1 MLYTKNNNNNLI
13 NFLNYLTPERIKKE
27 LDRYIV
33 GQHETKKI
41 ISVGV
46 YNHYKKLHLLKEK
59 NIYLEKSNILL
70 IGPTGCGKT
79 LIVKTLAKIINI
91 PIIVVDATSFTEAGY
106 VGDDVESIIQ
116 KLLHECDYDVEL
128 AERSII
134 YIDEID
140 KISKKT
146 DYISGK
152 DVSGEGVQQSL
163 LKLIEGVT
171 LNITS
176 LLDKKNQQQNSL
188 NFNLDTTNILFIAG
202 GAFSGIENF
211 VFDRISKETSFIS
224 KAVEHN
230 NILFKTNTEDLI
242 NFGIIPEFLGRLP
255 ILAKF
260 KELNEFE
267 LIYILTKPKNSLLKQ
282 FCYLFLIE
290 GVEIR
295 FTFNSIKEIA
305 KIAVN
310 KKIGARGLKSI
321 LEIILL
327 NSMFIF
333 PSKKNLKLIIVYKEV
348 ITENKNPIFI
358 YK

>member
-1 MLYTKNNNNNLI
+1 MLYTENNILD
-13 NFLNYLTPERIKKE
+13 FLNYLNPKRIKIE

-41 ISVGV
+41 ISVSV
-46 YNHYKKLHLLKEK
+46 YNHYKKLYLLKK
-59 NIYLEKSNILL
+59 KGIFLEKSNILL

-79 LIVKTLAKIINI
+79 LIVKTLAKIINV

-116 KLLHECDYDVEL
+116 KLLHECDYNVDL
-128 AERSII
+128 AEKSII

-140 KISKKT
+140 KISKKL
-146 DYISGK
+146 DIGSGK

-163 LKLIEGVT
+163 LKLIEGVNLT
-171 LNITS
+171 INS
-176 LLDKKNQQQNSL
+176 LLDKKNQQNNQT
-188 NFNLDTTNILFIAG
+188 FNLDTTNILFITG

-211 VFDRISKETSFIS
+211 VFDRISKETTFID
-224 KAVEHN
+224 KAVDN
-230 NILFKTNTEDLI
+230 DNLLFKTTSEDLI

-260 KELNEFE
+260 KELNQSE

-290 GVEIR
+290 GVEIK

-305 KIAVN
+305 NIAI
-310 KKIGARGLKSI
+310 KKKVGARGLKSI

-327 NSMFIF
+327 NTMYIF
-333 PSKKNLKLIIVYKEV
+333 PSKKKLKIVIIYKEV
-348 ITENKNPIFI
+348 VTENKNPIFI
-358 YK
+358 FK

>member
-1 MLYTKNNNNNLI
+1 MCYLKNKFNI
-13 NFLNYLTPERIKKE
+13 NFLEYLNPESIKME
-27 LDRYIV
+27 LDRHII

-41 ISVGV
+41 VSVGV
-46 YNHYKKLHLLKEK
+46 YNHYKRLFLLKSK

-70 IGPTGCGKT
+70 VGPTGCGKT
-79 LIVKTLAKIINI
+79 LMVKTLAKIINV

-128 AERSII
+128 AEQSII

-146 DYISGK
+146 DVGSGK

-163 LKLIEGVT
+163 LKLIEGVN
-171 LNITS
+171 LSITS
-176 LLDKKNQQQNSL
+176 LAEKKNPSQNPQV
-188 NFNLDTTNILFIAG
+188 FNIDTTNILFIAG

-211 VFDRISKETSFIS
+211 IINRINQETNFLE
-224 KAVEHN
+224 KLN
-230 NILFKTNTEDLI
+230 NNYNLICETNTEDLI

-260 KELNEFE
+260 RELNESE
-267 LIYILTKPKNSLLKQ
+267 LIYILIKSKNALLKQ

-290 GVEIR
+290 GVDIK
-295 FTFNSIKEIA
+295 FTYDSIKEIA
-305 KIAVN
+305 KIAIN
-310 KKIGARGLKSI
+310 KKIGARGLRSI
-321 LEIILL
+321 LEIVLL
-327 NSMFIF
+327 NTMFFF
-333 PSKKNLKLIIVYKEV
+333 PSKKKLKMIIIFKEV
-348 ITENKNPIFI
+348 ISENKMPLYIFN
-358 YK
+358 

>member
-1 MLYTKNNNNNLI
+1 MLYTKNKNNLI
-13 NFLNYLTPERIKKE
+13 DFLNYLNPERIKLE

-46 YNHYKKLHLLKEK
+46 YNHYKKLNLLKEK

-79 LIVKTLAKIINI
+79 LMVKTLAKIINI

-146 DYISGK
+146 DYVSGK

-163 LKLIEGVT
+163 LKLIEGVV

-176 LLDKKNQQQNSL
+176 LSDKKNQQQNSQ

-211 VFDRISKETSFIS
+211 VFDRISKETSFID
-224 KAVEHN
+224 KAVETN
-230 NILFKTNTEDLI
+230 NILVKTNTEDLI

-290 GVEIR
+290 GVEIK

-333 PSKKNLKLIIVYKEV
+333 PSKKNLKLVIIYKEV
-348 ITENKNPIFI
+348 ITENKKPIFI

>member
-1 MLYTKNNNNNLI
+1 MLYIKNNIL
-13 NFLNYLTPERIKKE
+13 NFLNYLNPKRIKIE

-46 YNHYKKLHLLKEK
+46 YNHYKKLHLLKTK

-79 LIVKTLAKIINI
+79 LMVKTLAKIINV

-116 KLLHECDYDVEL
+116 KLLHECEYNVEL
-128 AERSII
+128 AEKSII

-146 DYISGK
+146 DYNSGK

-163 LKLIEGVT
+163 LKLIEGVNLT
-171 LNITS
+171 INS
-176 LLDKKNQQQNSL
+176 LLDKKNQQQN
-188 NFNLDTTNILFIAG
+188 NQTFNLDTTNILFIAG

-211 VFDRISKETSFIS
+211 VFDRISKETSFID
-224 KAVEHN
+224 KAVDN
-230 NILFKTNTEDLI
+230 NNLLFKTNSEDLI

-260 KELNEFE
+260 KELNQSE

-290 GVEIR
+290 GVEIK

-305 KIAVN
+305 NIAIK

-321 LEIILL
+321 LEIVLL
-327 NSMFIF
+327 NTMFVF
-333 PSKKNLKLIIVYKEV
+333 PSKKNLKFIIIYKEV
-348 ITENKNPIFI
+348 IINNKKPIFI

>member
-1 MLYTKNNNNNLI
+1 MSYIKNKFNKI
-13 NFLNYLTPERIKKE
+13 NFLNYLNPVNIKKE

-33 GQHETKKI
+33 GQNETKKI
-41 ISVGV
+41 ISVAV
-46 YNHYKKLHLLKEK
+46 YNHYKRLYLLQLK
-59 NIYLEKSNILL
+59 NIYLEKSNIIL

-79 LIVKTLAKIINI
+79 LMVKTLAKIINI

-116 KLLHECDYDVEL
+116 KLLHECDYNVEL
-128 AERSII
+128 TERSII

-146 DYISGK
+146 DFVSGK

-163 LKLIEGVT
+163 LKLIEGI
-171 LNITS
+171 NISVTS
-176 LLDKKNQQQNSL
+176 LIDKKNPQQNPQI
-188 NFNLDTTNILFIAG
+188 FNVDTTNILFIAG

-211 VFDRISKETSFIS
+211 ILNRIEKESSFLDD
-224 KAVEHN
+224 KN
-230 NILFKTNTEDLI
+230 NLNLINETNTEDLI

-267 LIYILTKPKNSLLKQ
+267 FIYILSKAKNSLLKQ

-290 GVEIR
+290 GIEIK
-295 FTFNSIKEIA
+295 FTFDSIKEIA
-305 KIAVN
+305 KIAVK
-310 KKIGARGLKSI
+310 KKIGARGLKTI
-321 LEIILL
+321 LENVLL
-327 NSMFIF
+327 DTMFFF
-333 PSKKNLKLIIVYKEV
+333 PSKDKLKLIIIYKEV
-348 ITENKNPIFI
+348 ITENKKPIYI
-358 YK
+358 YN

>member
-1 MLYTKNNNNNLI
+1 MFYIKNKINKI
-13 NFLNYLTPERIKKE
+13 NFLNYLNPESIKIE

-41 ISVGV
+41 ISVSV
-46 YNHYKKLHLLKEK
+46 YNHYKRLHLLKNK
-59 NIYLEKSNILL
+59 NIFLEKSNILL

-79 LIVKTLAKIINI
+79 LMVKTLAKIINV

-116 KLLHECDYDVEL
+116 KLLHECDYNVEL
-128 AERSII
+128 TERSII

-146 DYISGK
+146 DFLSGK

-163 LKLIEGVT
+163 LKLIEGVN
-171 LNITS
+171 LSITS
-176 LLDKKNQQQNSL
+176 LNDKKNPQQNPQY
-188 NFNLDTTNILFIAG
+188 FNINTTNILFIAG

-211 VFDRISKETSFIS
+211 VLNRLKENSSFL
-224 KAVEHN
+224 KK
-230 NILFKTNTEDLI
+230 NIESLDLIYKTDTEDLI

-260 KELNEFE
+260 KELNESE
-267 LIYILTKPKNSLLKQ
+267 LVYILTKPKNSLLKQ
-282 FCYLFLIE
+282 FCYLFLVE
-290 GVEIR
+290 GVEIK
-295 FTFNSIKEIA
+295 FTLNSIKEIA
-305 KIAVN
+305 KIAIF

-321 LEIILL
+321 LENILL
-327 NSMFIF
+327 NTMFIF
-333 PSKKNLKLIIVYKEV
+333 PSKNMLKLIIIYKEV
-348 ITENKNPIFI
+348 ITKNKKPIFI
-358 YK
+358 FK

>member
-1 MLYTKNNNNNLI
+1 MLYTKNKNSLI
-13 NFLNYLTPERIKKE
+13 NFLNYLNPEKIKLE

-79 LIVKTLAKIINI
+79 LMVKTLAKIINI

-163 LKLIEGVT
+163 LKLIEGVV

-176 LLDKKNQQQNSL
+176 LTDKKNQQQNSQ

-211 VFDRISKETSFIS
+211 VFDRISKETSFIN
-224 KAVEHN
+224 KAVEKN
-230 NILFKTNTEDLI
+230 DILVKTNTEDLI

-290 GVEIR
+290 GVEVK
-295 FTFNSIKEIA
+295 FTFNAIKEIS

-310 KKIGARGLKSI
+310 KRIGARGLKSI
-321 LEIILL
+321 LELVLL

-333 PSKKNLKLIIVYKEV
+333 PSKKNLKLVIIYKEV
-348 ITENKNPIFI
+348 ITENKKPIFI

>member
-1 MLYTKNNNNNLI
+1 MLYTKNNNSLI
-13 NFLNYLTPERIKKE
+13 EFLNYLNPERIKLE

-46 YNHYKKLHLLKEK
+46 YNHYKKLHLLKDK
-59 NIYLEKSNILL
+59 NIYLEKSNMLL

-79 LIVKTLAKIINI
+79 LMVKTLAKIINI

-106 VGDDVESIIQ
+106 VGEDVESIIQ

-146 DYISGK
+146 DYLSGK

-176 LLDKKNQQQNSL
+176 LLDKKNQQQNSQ
-188 NFNLDTTNILFIAG
+188 NFTLDTTNILFIAG

-211 VFDRISKETSFIS
+211 VFDRISKENLFID
-224 KAVEHN
+224 KVVDQH

-290 GVEIR
+290 GVEIK
-295 FTFNSIKEIA
+295 FTLNSIKEIA
-305 KIAVN
+305 KIAIN

-333 PSKKNLKLIIVYKEV
+333 PSKKNLKLIIIYKEV
-348 ITENKNPIFI
+348 ITEDKKPIFI

>member
-1 MLYTKNNNNNLI
+1 MFCIKNNYI
-13 NFLNYLTPERIKKE
+13 NIDFLNYLNPINIKNE
-27 LDRYIV
+27 LDRYII
-33 GQHETKKI
+33 GQNETKKI
-41 ISVGV
+41 ISVAV
-46 YNHYKKLHLLKEK
+46 YNHYKRLYLLQSK
-59 NIYLEKSNILL
+59 NIYLEKSNIIL

-79 LIVKTLAKIINI
+79 LMVKTLAKIINT

-116 KLLHECDYDVEL
+116 KLLHECEYDVEL
-128 AERSII
+128 TERSII

-146 DYISGK
+146 DFISGK

-163 LKLIEGVT
+163 LKLIEGISINV
-171 LNITS
+171 TS
-176 LLDKKNQQQNSL
+176 LIDKKNPQQNPQV
-188 NFNLDTTNILFIAG
+188 FNVDTTNILFIAG

-211 VFDRISKETSFIS
+211 ILNRIDKEYSFLDN
-224 KAVEHN
+224 KDN
-230 NILFKTNTEDLI
+230 KNIIEKTDTEDLI

-260 KELNEFE
+260 RELTEFE
-267 LIYILTKPKNSLLKQ
+267 FIYILIKSKNSLLKQ

-290 GVEIR
+290 GVSIK
-295 FTFNSIKEIA
+295 FTFSSIKEIA

-321 LEIILL
+321 LENVLL
-327 NSMFIF
+327 NTMFLF
-333 PSKKNLKLIIVYKEV
+333 PSKINLKLVVIYKEV
-348 ITENKNPIFI
+348 ITKNKKPIFI
-358 YK
+358 YN